1 MPGRLIALTRPD
13 VARYSDLLVEAF
25 PDIWFLRELSYKE
38 KNSLEPPSVM
48 PTQSLTTLYEVGG
61 QRCGIEFGEN
71 WKPEWELGKFGW
83 SLANLKYPNGEFE
96 LGSMGWGWQSDPSI
110 PESMWY
116 GRIYF
121 RVNKDDKTQ
130 VAIARKALGL
140 LRKMASNRTQTVAY
154 PSLQVLSR
162 NERGSMIWI
171 GEDAARWCREK
182 PYRMIAYQ
190 ANYGSG
196 LRPLD

>member
-1 MPGRLIALTRPD
+1 MPGRLIALTRLD

-25 PDIWFLRELSYKE
+25 PDIWFLRKLSYKE
-38 KNSLEPPSVM
+38 QNSPEAPSVK
-48 PTQSLTTLYEVGG
+48 PTQSLATLYEVS
-61 QRCGIEFGEN
+61 QRGCDIEFGAN
-71 WKPEWELGKFGW
+71 WKPEWELGRFGW
-83 SLANLKYPNGEFE
+83 SLANWKYPDGEFE
-96 LGSMGWGWQSDPSI
+96 LGTVGTPTRIDASV

-121 RVNKDDKTQ
+121 RVDKDDKVQ
-130 VAIARKALGL
+130 AAMARKALGL
-140 LRKMASNRTQTVAY
+140 LRKIASNRTQTVAY

-162 NERGSMIWI
+162 NERGGMIWI